1 MAGYPPQSPA
11 APPYYPP
18 QQFAQPV
25 KRPWGT
31 GKTVAVVAA
40 ILGGLCLV
48 GCLGAGIIG
57 AVTGD
62 DKPAAVSTTR
72 PVVQPTQVRTTAPSP
87 TTASVAPTTAAPA
100 ATTAAPPPGIRT
112 EGILLVPGEVAPG
125 TYRAT
130 VPSGE
135 HCYWARLRGTTGE
148 FAEIIANGNGD
159 SGERVTVT
167 VKASD
172 KALEQ
177 HGCGDWLKIG

>member
-1 MAGYPPQSPA
+1 MGGYPPQPA
-11 APPYYPP
+11 PYYPP
-18 QQFAQPV
+18 QFAPP
-25 KRPWGT
+25 KSGWGT

-48 GCLGAGIIG
+48 GCLGTAVIG
-57 AVTGD
+57 AFDD
-62 DKPAAVSTTR
+62 DKPTTASATR
-72 PVVQPTQVRTTAPSP
+72 QVVHPTQARTTAPSP
-87 TTASVAPTTAAPA
+87 TATSVAPTTAAPA
-100 ATTAAPPPGIRT
+100 TTTAPPPPPPPGIRT

-159 SGERVTVT
+159 PGERVTVT

-177 HGCGDWLKIG
+177 HGCGEWAKIG